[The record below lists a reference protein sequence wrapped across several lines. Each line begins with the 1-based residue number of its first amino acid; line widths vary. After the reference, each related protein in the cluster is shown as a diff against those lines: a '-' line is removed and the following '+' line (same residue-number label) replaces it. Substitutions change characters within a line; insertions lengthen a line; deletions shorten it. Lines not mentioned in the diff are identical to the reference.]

1 MPNNKEGQTRRSA
14 PTDELMREIYLAIYV
29 ALESR
34 LHLIGSVIDAES
46 RKEILAQQ
54 IYDKGDFYG
63 NTGYLVETS
72 PSAMILRVGSNV
84 RHEPFVLGGKVPS
97 WTPIAP
103 LIAWVERKHLSW
115 TDKETGKAL
124 TVAEIAYLIRGKIKR
139 EGIATRNVFAEVIA
153 NREQWIYQ
161 QLNDIEVSL

>member
-1 MPNNKEGQTRRSA
+1 MPDRDFTSPE
-14 PTDELMREIYLAIYV
+14 ELMIEIYRAIYA
-29 ALESR
+29 ALEGR
-34 LHLIGSVIDAES
+34 LHLIGSVIDADS

-63 NTGYLVETS
+63 NTGYLLQTTDT
-72 PSAMILRVGSNV
+72 AMILRVGSNV

-115 TDKETGKAL
+115 TDKEAGKLL
-124 TVAEIAYLIRGKIKR
+124 TVAAIAYLIRGKIKR
-139 EGIATRNVFAEVIA
+139 EGIAARNVFASVIA

>member
-1 MPNNKEGQTRRSA
+1 MPDRDYTS
-14 PTDELMREIYLAIYV
+14 PDELMIEIYRAIYS

-34 LHLIGSVIDAES
+34 LHLIGSTIDADS

-63 NTGYLVETS
+63 NTGYLLQTTDT
-72 PSAMILRVGSNV
+72 AMILRVGSNV
-84 RHEPFVLGGKVPS
+84 KHEPFVLGGKVPS
-97 WTPIAP
+97 WTPIAS

-139 EGIATRNVFAEVIA
+139 EGIAARNVFASVIA

>member
-1 MPNNKEGQTRRSA
+1 MSDRDLTSPE
-14 PTDELMREIYLAIYV
+14 ELMIEIYRAIYT

-63 NTGYLVETS
+63 NTGYLLQTTDT
-72 PSAMILRVGSNV
+72 AMILRVGSNV
-84 RHEPFVLGGKVPS
+84 KHEPFVLGGKVPS

-103 LIAWVERKHLSW
+103 LIGWVERKHLSW

-124 TVAEIAYLIRGKIKR
+124 IAYLIRGKIKR
-139 EGIATRNVFAEVIA
+139 EGIAARNVFAQVIS
-153 NREQWIYQ
+153 NREEWIYQ

>member
-1 MPNNKEGQTRRSA
+1 MPDRDVTS
-14 PTDELMREIYLAIYV
+14 PDELMIEIYRAIYA

-34 LHLIGSVIDAES
+34 LHLIGSVIDSES
-46 RKEILAQQ
+46 RKEILSQQ

-63 NTGYLVETS
+63 NTGYLLQTTDTE
-72 PSAMILRVGSNV
+72 MILRVGSNV
-84 RHEPFVLGGKVPS
+84 KHEPYLLGGKLPS

-103 LIAWVERKHLSW
+103 LIAWVERKLLSW

-139 EGIATRNVFAEVIA
+139 EGIAARNVFASVIA

>member
-1 MPNNKEGQTRRSA
+1 MQDSYTTP
-14 PTDELMREIYLAIYV
+14 DELMREIYLAIYA

-34 LHLIGSVIDAES
+34 LHLIGSVIDSES

-63 NTGYLVETS
+63 NAGYLIETS
-72 PSAMILRVGSNV
+72 PDAMILRVGSNV
-84 RHEPFVLGGKVPS
+84 KHEPFVLGGKVPS

-139 EGIATRNVFAEVIA
+139 EGIAARNVFAEVIA

-161 QLNDIEVSL
+161 QLNSIEVSL

>member
-1 MPNNKEGQTRRSA
+1 MPEQNSNNL
-14 PTDELMREIYLAIYV
+14 DEIMVEDYRAIFS

-46 RKEILAQQ
+46 RKEILTQQ

-63 NTGYLVETS
+63 NTGYLLQTTDT
-72 PSAMILRVGSNV
+72 AMILRVGSNV

-103 LIAWVERKHLSW
+103 LIAWVERKSLSW

-124 TVAEIAYLIRGKIKR
+124 PVAEIAYLIRGKIKR
-139 EGIATRNVFAEVIA
+139 EGIAARNVFASVIA

>member
-1 MPNNKEGQTRRSA
+1 MPEQNSNTL
-14 PTDELMREIYLAIYV
+14 DEIMTEVYRAIYA

-72 PSAMILRVGSNV
+72 PDAMILRVGSNV
-84 RHEPFVLGGKVPS
+84 RHEPFAITLNPLQAKSSGNPFCPPS
-97 WTPIAP
+97 PVKCLP
-103 LIAWVERKHLSW
+103 GLRSLHL
-115 TDKETGKAL
+115 
-124 TVAEIAYLIRGKIKR
+124 
-139 EGIATRNVFAEVIA
+139 
-153 NREQWIYQ
+153 
-161 QLNDIEVSL
+161 

>member
-1 MPNNKEGQTRRSA
+1 MPEQTSN
-14 PTDELMREIYLAIYV
+14 TIDEIMIEVYRAIYS

-72 PSAMILRVGSNV
+72 PDAMILRVGSNV

-115 TDKETGKAL
+115 TDKETGKLL

-139 EGIATRNVFAEVIA
+139 EGIAARNVFAEVIA

-161 QLNDIEVSL
+161 QLNSIEVSL

>member
-1 MPNNKEGQTRRSA
+1 MPEQNSNTL
-14 PTDELMREIYLAIYV
+14 DEVMVEVYRAIYS

-46 RKEILAQQ
+46 RKEILTQQ

-63 NTGYLVETS
+63 NTGYLLQTTDA
-72 PSAMILRVGSNV
+72 AMILRVGSNV

-139 EGIATRNVFAEVIA
+139 EGIAARNVFASVIA

>member
-1 MPNNKEGQTRRSA
+1 MPDSYTN
-14 PTDELMREIYLAIYV
+14 PDELMREIYLAIYA

-72 PSAMILRVGSNV
+72 PDAMILRVGSNV

-115 TDKETGKAL
+115 TDKETGKLL

-139 EGIATRNVFAEVIA
+139 EGIAARNVFTEVIA

-161 QLNDIEVSL
+161 QLNSIEVSL

>member
-1 MPNNKEGQTRRSA
+1 MMGDDT
-14 PTDELMREIYLAIYV
+14 MREIYRAIYS

-34 LHLIGSVIDAES
+34 LHLIGSVIDADS
-46 RKEILAQQ
+46 RKEILAKQ
-54 IYDKGDFYG
+54 IYDKSDFYG
-63 NTGYLVETS
+63 NTGYLVQTDPNS
-72 PSAMILRVGSNV
+72 MILRVGSNV
-84 RHEPFVLGGKVPS
+84 KHEPFVLGGKVPS

-115 TDKETGKAL
+115 TDKETGKLL

-139 EGIATRNVFAEVIA
+139 EGIDARNVFAQVIA

>member
-1 MPNNKEGQTRRSA
+1 MPDRDFTSPE
-14 PTDELMREIYLAIYV
+14 ELMIEIYRAIYS

-63 NTGYLVETS
+63 NTGYLLQTS
-72 PSAMILRVGSNV
+72 DTAMILRVGSNV
-84 RHEPFVLGGKVPS
+84 KHEPFVLGGKVPS

-115 TDKETGKAL
+115 TDKETGKLL

-139 EGIATRNVFAEVIA
+139 EGIAARNVFASVIS
-153 NREQWIYQ
+153 NREQWIFQ

>member
-1 MPNNKEGQTRRSA
+1 MPDSYT
-14 PTDELMREIYLAIYV
+14 TLDELMRDIYLAIYA

-115 TDKETGKAL
+115 TDKETGKLL

-139 EGIATRNVFAEVIA
+139 EGIAARNVFAEVIA
-153 NREQWIYQ
+153 NREPWIYQ
-161 QLNDIEVSL
+161 QLNSIEVSL

>member
-1 MPNNKEGQTRRSA
+1 MPDRDFASPE
-14 PTDELMREIYLAIYV
+14 ELMREIYLAIYV

-34 LHLIGSVIDAES
+34 LHLIGSVIDADA

-84 RHEPFVLGGKVPS
+84 RHEPFAITLN
-97 WTPIAP
+97 P
-103 LIAWVERKHLSW
+103 L
-115 TDKETGKAL
+115 
-124 TVAEIAYLIRGKIKR
+124 
-139 EGIATRNVFAEVIA
+139 
-153 NREQWIYQ
+153 Q
-161 QLNDIEVSL
+161 VSTEF

>member
-1 MPNNKEGQTRRSA
+1 MPDRDFTSPE
-14 PTDELMREIYLAIYV
+14 ELMIEIYRAIYT

-34 LHLIGSVIDAES
+34 LHLIGSTIDTES
-46 RKEILAQQ
+46 RKKILAQQ

-63 NTGYLVETS
+63 NSGYLLQTTDK
-72 PSAMILRVGSNV
+72 AMILRVGSNV
-84 RHEPFVLGGKVPS
+84 KHEPFVLGGKVPS

-139 EGIATRNVFAEVIA
+139 EGIAARNVFAQVIA

-161 QLNDIEVSL
+161 QLSDIEVSL

>member
-1 MPNNKEGQTRRSA
+1 MPEQTSN
-14 PTDELMREIYLAIYV
+14 TIDEIMIEVYRAIYS

-72 PSAMILRVGSNV
+72 PDAMILRVGSNV

-115 TDKETGKAL
+115 TDKETGKL
-124 TVAEIAYLIRGKIKR
+124 LIVAEIAYLIRGKIKR
-139 EGIATRNVFAEVIA
+139 EGIAARNVFAEVIA

-161 QLNDIEVSL
+161 QLNSIEVSL

>member
-1 MPNNKEGQTRRSA
+1 MPDRTNAGI
-14 PTDELMREIYLAIYV
+14 DELMLQIYRAIYA

-34 LHLIGSVIDAES
+34 LHLIGSVIDADS

-63 NTGYLVETS
+63 NTGYLLQTTDT
-72 PSAMILRVGSNV
+72 AMILRVGSNV
-84 RHEPFVLGGKVPS
+84 KHEPFVLGGKVPS

-103 LIAWVERKHLSW
+103 LKAWVERKHLSW

-139 EGIATRNVFAEVIA
+139 EGIAARNVFAQVFS

>member
-1 MPNNKEGQTRRSA
+1 MPDRDVTS
-14 PTDELMREIYLAIYV
+14 PVELMIEIYRAIYA

-34 LHLIGSVIDAES
+34 LHLIGSVIDADA

-63 NTGYLVETS
+63 NTGYLVETTDT
-72 PSAMILRVGSNV
+72 AMILRVGSNV
-84 RHEPFVLGGKVPS
+84 KHEPFVLGGKVPS

-139 EGIATRNVFAEVIA
+139 EGIAARNVFAQIIA

-161 QLNDIEVSL
+161 QLNSIEVSL

>member
-1 MPNNKEGQTRRSA
+1 MPDSYTT
-14 PTDELMREIYLAIYV
+14 PDELMREIYLAIYA

-34 LHLIGSVIDAES
+34 LHLIGSVLDAES

-115 TDKETGKAL
+115 TDKETGKLL

-139 EGIATRNVFAEVIA
+139 EGIAARNVFAEVIA
-153 NREQWIYQ
+153 NLEQWIYQ
-161 QLNDIEVSL
+161 QLSSIEVSL

>member
-1 MPNNKEGQTRRSA
+1 MQDSYTTP
-14 PTDELMREIYLAIYV
+14 DELMREIYLAIYA

-34 LHLIGSVIDAES
+34 LHLIGSVIDSES

-72 PSAMILRVGSNV
+72 PDAMILRVGSNV
-84 RHEPFVLGGKVPS
+84 KHEPFVLGGKVPS

-139 EGIATRNVFAEVIA
+139 EGIAARNVFAEVIA

-161 QLNDIEVSL
+161 QLNSIEVSL

>member
-1 MPNNKEGQTRRSA
+1 MPDTNTT
-14 PTDELMREIYLAIYV
+14 PDELMREIYLAIYA

-46 RKEILAQQ
+46 RKEILSQQ

-72 PSAMILRVGSNV
+72 PDAMILRVGSNV
-84 RHEPFVLGGKVPS
+84 KHEPFVLGGKVPS

-115 TDKETGKAL
+115 TDKETGKLL

-139 EGIATRNVFAEVIA
+139 EGIAARNVFAEVIA

-161 QLNDIEVSL
+161 QLNSIEVSL

>member
-1 MPNNKEGQTRRSA
+1 MPQSDFMSPE
-14 PTDELMREIYLAIYV
+14 ELMVEIYRAIYA

-34 LHLIGSVIDAES
+34 LHLIGSVIDADS
-46 RKEILAQQ
+46 RKEILTQQ

-63 NTGYLVETS
+63 NTGYIVETNDS
-72 PSAMILRVGSNV
+72 GMTLRVGSNV

-103 LIAWVERKHLSW
+103 LKSWVERKGISW
-115 TDKETGKAL
+115 TDKKSGKLL
-124 TVAEIAYLIRGKIKR
+124 TVDQIAHMIQAKIKR
-139 EGIATRNVFAEVIA
+139 EGIAARNVFAQVIA

-161 QLNDIEVSL
+161 QLNSIEVSL

>member
-1 MPNNKEGQTRRSA
+1 MPQSDFMS
-14 PTDELMREIYLAIYV
+14 PDELIVEIYRAIYA

-34 LHLIGSVIDAES
+34 LHLIGSVIDADS
-46 RKEILAQQ
+46 RKEILTQQ

-63 NTGYLVETS
+63 NTGYVVETDDS
-72 PSAMILRVGSNV
+72 GMTLRVGSNV

-103 LIAWVERKHLSW
+103 LKSWVERKGLSW
-115 TDKETGKAL
+115 TDKKSGKLL
-124 TVAEIAYLIRGKIKR
+124 TVEQIAYMIQAKIKR
-139 EGIATRNVFAEVIA
+139 EGIAARNVFAQVIA

-161 QLNDIEVSL
+161 QLNSIEVSL

>member
-1 MPNNKEGQTRRSA
+1 MPEQNFNTL
-14 PTDELMREIYLAIYV
+14 DEVMVEIYRAIYA

-63 NTGYLVETS
+63 NTGYLLETS
-72 PSAMILRVGSNV
+72 PDAMILRVGSNV
-84 RHEPFVLGGKVPS
+84 KHEPFVLGGKVPS

-139 EGIATRNVFAEVIA
+139 EGIAARNVFAQVIA